1 MGSKFTQSHSE
12 IHTPMY
18 KYVWT
23 VELDVNLVMF
33 MVLVDGLLTCS
44 SAATMY
50 IESTGSTAPFIVME
64 TDIFSSGM
72 PSNKICSG
80 RGKNGRG

>member
-1 MGSKFTQSHSE
+1 MGGGGGQSSHRVILINVYLDSQVACKFGH
-12 IHTPMY
+12 
-18 KYVWT
+18 VFF
-23 VELDVNLVMF
+23 VG
-33 MVLVDGLLTCS
+33 GLLTCS

-72 PSNKICSG
+72 PSNKICSE
-80 RGKNGRG
+80 RGENERG